1 MIIEGYAVKVKVHII
16 LKAGVLDPQ
25 GIAVKNAL
33 HSLGFLDVMDV
44 RQGKYIELEIDEND
58 TKKAEQKVGE
68 MCDQLLANTVI
79 EDYQV
84 QHVE

>member
-44 RQGKYIELEIDEND
+44 RQGKYIELEIAEND